1 MSRNQATTRG
11 DAGLSASP
19 QGLTPKTMTMGD
31 GALSGAYMRK
41 TGTRGGPLE
50 PAALGEGMTQVGR
63 MQAVANGFSLRVW
76 LQDHSIVKE
85 GAGNPLAEEA
95 LVAEEDAPPTREAGM
110 TRTGVQARATAAVA
124 AIEDGGIGAG
134 KEIKG
139 IVPQGATIV
148 VTAGGPATAK
158 RRAGGPEPTHTENGP
173 HPPARRRPACSSGC
187 NPCYRN
193 K

>member
-1 MSRNQATTRG
+1 MSRDQATTRG
-11 DAGLSASP
+11 DAGLAASP
-19 QGLTPKTMTMGD
+19 QGLSQKTLTMGD

-41 TGTRGGPLE
+41 TETRGDPLE
-50 PAALGEGMTQVGR
+50 LGEWRTQVGR
-63 MQAVANGFSLRVW
+63 VQAVAKGFSISVW

-85 GAGNPLAEEA
+85 GVGNPLAEEVP
-95 LVAEEDAPPTREAGM
+95 VAEEDAPPTRGAEM

-158 RRAGGPEPTHTENGP
+158 RRAGWPGPTHTENGH
-173 HPPARRRPACSSGC
+173 HPPARLRPACSSGC

-193 K
+193 N